1 MNKTSRARSSVLVPI
16 PETFSEVQAESILA
30 IKRISASDRG
40 FAQLLLRAWTPERFS
55 GVQAKCIQEMLRL
68 SAEDLRATLAD
79 AMEPCDLR
87 QRLRSRCT
95 ELLTSGLEVDSRHAR
110 RAIDSLTV
118 TRHAQSGGTTTSVQA
133 DDSLRPQSPGNHH
146 LGLRNGWNGNGE
158 D

>member
-40 FAQLLLRAWTPERFS
+40 FAQRLLRAWTPARFS
-55 GVQAKCIQEMLRL
+55 AAQSRCIQEMLHL

-95 ELLTSGLEVDSRHAR
+95 ELLTSGLEADDRHAR
-110 RAIDSLTV
+110 RAIDGLTV
-118 TRHAQSGGTTTSVQA
+118 TRDAQSGQSTSVQA
-133 DDSLRPQSPGNHH
+133 DDSLRPQ
-146 LGLRNGWNGNGE
+146 
-158 D
+158 